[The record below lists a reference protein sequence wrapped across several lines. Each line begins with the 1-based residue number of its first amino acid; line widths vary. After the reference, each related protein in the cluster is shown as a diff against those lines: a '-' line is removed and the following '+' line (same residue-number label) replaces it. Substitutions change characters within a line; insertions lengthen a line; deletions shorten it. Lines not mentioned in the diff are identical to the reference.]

1 MKLQSLAVT
10 AILAVLWAVPATAAE
25 APGQTMA
32 KDSTTQ
38 TVPGKAVAEGPAIEL
53 PELSHEFDQVVDG
66 TQVTHDFIIRNT
78 GNGPLAINEVK
89 TG

>member
-1 MKLQSLAVT
+1 MFFAACQNSRSL
-10 AILAVLWAVPATAAE
+10 
-25 APGQTMA
+25 
-32 KDSTTQ
+32 SFSR
-38 TVPGKAVAEGPAIEL
+38 PAIEL

-78 GNGPLAINEVK
+78 GNGPLTINEVK

>member
-1 MKLQSLAVT
+1 MRLRSLAVT
-10 AILAVLWAVPATAAE
+10 AALAVLWVLPVTAAG
-25 APGQTMA
+25 APGQAMA

-38 TVPGKAVAEGPAIEL
+38 TVPGKAVDERPAIEL
-53 PELSHEFDQVVDG
+53 PELSHEFEQVVDG

-78 GNGPLAINEVK
+78 GNGPLTINEVK